1 MPHLF
6 FDIRSSV
13 EYNIDKLKSLGT
25 PIARIK
31 ATHNCSKESKHD
43 YTKDGGLRT
52 ELHLAYRVE
61 VMLTSNW
68 WAEVGLHKG
77 AKVKVVDIV
86 YKILGGPGPSD
97 TVSICLFKN
106 SL

>member
-1 MPHLF
+1 MG
-6 FDIRSSV
+6 
-13 EYNIDKLKSLGT
+13 ELKTLCT

-31 ATHNCSKESKHD
+31 ATHNCSKASQLD
-43 YTKDGGLRT
+43 STQDGGLRT

-68 WAEVGLHKG
+68 WAEVGLHKR